1 MNRTVHHPRG
11 PMARQ
16 MSFQRLAVNAR
27 FGTRAAIIRASEI
40 SPSRRQQMK
49 SMAAKFTII
58 RSATATAV
66 VDAGRY
72 RAAILFTLGIGI
84 EPLFARPVRDGRA
97 ALL

>member
-1 MNRTVHHPRG
+1 
-11 PMARQ
+11 
-16 MSFQRLAVNAR
+16 
-27 FGTRAAIIRASEI
+27 
-40 SPSRRQQMK
+40 MK
-49 SMAAKFTII
+49 SMAAKFTIT

-97 ALL
+97 ALLS